1 MIPPCSTKM
10 MRTLDDEA
18 PIVLRIAM
26 SRLFS
31 MTRSTSDATM
41 LRAATIMMSPMA
53 MPMAIFSS
61 HRAENSAWFNWP
73 QSSAKYSAPRE
84 SVTARA
90 TAGAS
95 SRFSTR
101 SSMRST
107 PVLVEQS
114 AGHLEGD
121 EAVGAV
127 ILPPPQVE
135 DADHLKTLRP
145 RYQPHR
151 RRNHPLRRQ
160 HRDGVADRSAQG
172 ARQVLADDHSAE
184 DAVARLGQRR
194 EAAPPD
200 RVGDLRDLRLEHRI
214 DPLER

>member
-1 MIPPCSTKM
+1 MASRQTASEPSTTTSRLPGSTLNGNHPTSYTAAGSRINWYRSANHDTATPHEAPTAVPTAPMIPPCSTKM

-107 PVLVEQS
+107 RSLLNS
-114 AGHLEGD
+114 
-121 EAVGAV
+121 
-127 ILPPPQVE
+127 
-135 DADHLKTLRP
+135 RP
-145 RYQPHR
+145 
-151 RRNHPLRRQ
+151 
-160 HRDGVADRSAQG
+160 ATS
-172 ARQVLADDHSAE
+172 
-184 DAVARLGQRR
+184 
-194 EAAPPD
+194 
-200 RVGDLRDLRLEHRI
+200 RVTK
-214 DPLER
+214 P